1 MFGLVETASLFTRAH
16 ESVRLVRMT
25 RADGPSLL
33 FVHGPGHLQA
43 MHVLDDTIECLWE
56 QADVERGLLKDGFR
70 FVPVATADRRS
81 GRERRVQTRGA
92 DRRREMAAHPD
103 VGAQHSVLG

>member
-1 MFGLVETASLFTRAH
+1 MIGLVESALLFARGS

-43 MHVLDDTIECLWE
+43 THVLDDTIDCLWCQSDIE
-56 QADVERGLLKDGFR
+56 HQLQKDGFQL
-70 FVPVATADRRS
+70 VPLSNADRRS
-81 GRERRVQTRGA
+81 GGERRHHARGA

-103 VGAQHSVLG
+103 ARARHVAPG

>member
-1 MFGLVETASLFTRAH
+1 MIGLVESALLFTRGS

-33 FVHGPGHLQA
+33 FVDGPGHLQTT
-43 MHVLDDTIECLWE
+43 HVLDDTVECLWC
-56 QADVERGLLKDGFR
+56 QSDVEHQLQKDGFQLA
-70 FVPVATADRRS
+70 PLANADRRS
-81 GRERRVQTRGA
+81 GHERRHHTRGA

-103 VGAQHSVLG
+103 ARARHAAQG